1 MQPVLRLRRT
11 VMSKIAIR
19 VDANEV
25 VATGHIMRC
34 LTIASAVRRQGVEVR
49 FISADDHIR
58 PYVSKENFN
67 MYVLGTAWDDMNSE
81 TEPLI
86 AYLQAEGI
94 GTMFVDSYSVTEEY
108 FRRLR
113 EAGIHVMYIDDLC
126 RTAYPVDAVVNY
138 CPAAVSLGY
147 ESIYP
152 RETRLYLGS
161 DYIPIREQ
169 FSGYA
174 FNDGVGLLITAG
186 GVDAMGL
193 SDIMIRSII
202 NERGLGF
209 MDGPAG
215 RLHLLAGSFYKP
227 SDELMEYVDR
237 GLVILHQNVDN
248 VAQIMA
254 ECRAAI
260 SSAGTTLF
268 ELCAV
273 GIPTASFVFVDNQ
286 MTDALYFDR
295 EGLMPYIGDFRVSEN
310 RCVERMIDWLFEIG
324 GVSPAVRRGRSDR
337 MRSIVDGHGA
347 ERLAEALITL

>member
-1 MQPVLRLRRT
+1 
-11 VMSKIAIR
+11 MSKIAIR

-34 LTIASAVRRQGVEVR
+34 LTIASAVRRQGAEVR

-58 PYVSKENFN
+58 PYVSKNNFN
-67 MYVLGTAWDDMNSE
+67 MYVLGSAWDDMS
-81 TEPLI
+81 TEIDALI
-86 AYLQAEGI
+86 SYLHAEDI
-94 GTMFVDSYSVTEEY
+94 HTMFVDTYSVTEEY

-126 RTAYPVDAVVNY
+126 KVAYPVDAVVNY

-147 ESIYP
+147 ESMYP
-152 RETRLYLGS
+152 KETKLYLGS
-161 DYIPIREQ
+161 KYIPIREQ
-169 FSGYA
+169 FGGYS
-174 FNDGVGLLITAG
+174 FNDGYGLLITAG
-186 GVDAMGL
+186 GADAMGL
-193 SDIMIRSII
+193 ADIMVHNIL

-209 MDGPAG
+209 ADGPKG
-215 RLHLLAGSFYKP
+215 RLHVLAGSFYKP
-227 SDELMEYVDR
+227 SDEMKEYVDQ
-237 GLVILHQNVDN
+237 GLVVLHQNVDN

-324 GVSPAVRRGRSDR
+324 GVTPAVRRGRSDR
-337 MRSIVDGHGA
+337 LRSIVDGRGA
-347 ERLAEALITL
+347 DHLAEALITL